1 MKSSDTTT
9 QGAQVALQSTQVAL
23 LVYIATISAVFTF
36 SLNES
41 IQEYFGFSGNN
52 KSDLLLVTLGL
63 LILLF
68 IGFTLTVSTLKPREE
83 SQQEKEQRFKK
94 ALLPLEILLASIIGF
109 LCVAIASMAETTSS
123 TNWFLILINKGNTFL
138 ADLVT
143 KNLILSLFLFTIIF
157 GSFLFG
163 WQSHRWEKL
172 ILKIKKIFT

>member
-1 MKSSDTTT
+1 MKSSNTNT
-9 QGAQVALQSTQVAL
+9 QGAQVALQSTQAAL

-41 IQEYFGFSGNN
+41 IREYF
-52 KSDLLLVTLGL
+52 KSIGGKEFDLLLVALGL
-63 LILLF
+63 LVLLF

-83 SQQEKEQRFKK
+83 SQQEKEQRFRK
-94 ALLPLEILLASIIGF
+94 ALLPLEILLASIISS
-109 LCVAIASMAETTSS
+109 LCIGIASIAKTTSS
-123 TNWFLILINKGNTFL
+123 TNWFLVLINKGNTFL

-143 KNLILSLFLFTIIF
+143 KNPVLSFFLFTIIF
-157 GSFLFG
+157 GSFLFD